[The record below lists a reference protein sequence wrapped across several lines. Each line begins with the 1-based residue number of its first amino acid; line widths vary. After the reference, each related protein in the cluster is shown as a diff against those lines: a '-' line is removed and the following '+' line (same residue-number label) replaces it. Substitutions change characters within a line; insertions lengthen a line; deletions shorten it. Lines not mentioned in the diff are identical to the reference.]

1 MLDSSILVQI
11 KHFSHSYLER
21 SQIDLGTWFLTSA
34 FTIKLIQALFR
45 ILWIL
50 FILLGDAH
58 MHVHFTCS
66 FVMTHDEE
74 SACDAGD
81 LGLISG
87 LGRSPGEGNGNPL
100 QYSWWENPH
109 GQRSLEGYSPWG
121 HKEPDMTDRLSRA
134 QASVWPF
141 VLAALGFMRELGN
154 TFWVMIQGVKN
165 SLCNYYKPMTGSV
178 YPATAQ
184 STLKFHHLSFR
195 GWLSCQVK
203 SWWAVNAQFV
213 LVSGPL

>member
-21 SQIDLGTWFLTSA
+21 SQIDLGMWFLTSA

-100 QYSWWENPH
+100 QYSWRENPH

-121 HKEPDMTDRLSRA
+121 RKESDMTEQVTFSLSLLLVHQTPTMHRI
-134 QASVWPF
+134 
-141 VLAALGFMRELGN
+141 LC
-154 TFWVMIQGVKN
+154 
-165 SLCNYYKPMTGSV
+165 SL
-178 YPATAQ
+178 
-184 STLKFHHLSFR
+184 STLMSWESASLKTGGSGLPW
-195 GWLSCQVK
+195 WLRQ
-203 SWWAVNAQFV
+203 
-213 LVSGPL
+213 